1 MSDYADL
8 RARIDARE
16 VIILDGAVGTQ
27 LQRMEVP
34 MSHDAWAGIA
44 LETQSS
50 TSVRCATHCPNDCRD
65 RRGPDGRESKPGTTA
80 GSMNARAT
88 G

>member
-34 MSHDAWAGIA
+34 MSHDA
-44 LETQSS
+44 
-50 TSVRCATHCPNDCRD
+50 
-65 RRGPDGRESKPGTTA
+65 
-80 GSMNARAT
+80 
-88 G
+88 